1 LLPCARR
8 VVNPGAICGI
18 NMALVATGA
27 QMLIFLVKL
36 G

>member
-8 VVNPGAICGI
+8 GVNLGAIRDI
-18 NMALVATGA
+18 NMVLVATGV